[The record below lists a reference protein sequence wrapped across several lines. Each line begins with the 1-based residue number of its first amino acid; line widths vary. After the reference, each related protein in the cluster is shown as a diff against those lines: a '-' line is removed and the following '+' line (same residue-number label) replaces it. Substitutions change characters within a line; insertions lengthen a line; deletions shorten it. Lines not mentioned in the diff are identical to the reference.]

1 MKKVLFLTYYWPP
14 SGKASLHWP
23 LKMIKYLPEFG
34 WKPAVLTVE
43 DESFMQKDDSMT
55 SEIAPELKVI
65 KTKSIEPFE
74 FYKIFTGKGKDA
86 QLVASETIS
95 KENKSLT
102 HSISLWIR
110 MNLFIPDARIGWYPF
125 AVRAGNKLM
134 LEEKFDAIVSIGPP
148 HSVHLAAA
156 KIAKNAKIPFYPV
169 FIDPWLNIA
178 YYKGQ
183 NRSKLTIM
191 LDAYLEKRIL
201 EKSRASIFVTETSL
215 ADYVNSYPFLKEKG
229 HVLHWGF
236 DEEKFANFRR
246 LNPPG
251 EGKILL
257 HAGNIFDFQ
266 NPVKLWGHIKKR
278 IDEGEDISLWF
289 TGTVSPGV
297 KRSISE
303 AGLDE
308 HTTYLGFISYDELIK
323 TLAKA
328 DFLLV
333 CAMEKR
339 HFPGKLFEYLRTGI
353 PIIAFGDDN
362 AEVEGIINQSNAGMM
377 FPFSSD
383 GSEFFDKQNSF
394 NTRPEVI
401 KQFDRKI
408 IAQKL
413 KEILEGN

>member
-1 MKKVLFLTYYWPP
+1 
-14 SGKASLHWP
+14 
-23 LKMIKYLPEFG
+23 
-34 WKPAVLTVE
+34 
-43 DESFMQKDDSMT
+43 MT